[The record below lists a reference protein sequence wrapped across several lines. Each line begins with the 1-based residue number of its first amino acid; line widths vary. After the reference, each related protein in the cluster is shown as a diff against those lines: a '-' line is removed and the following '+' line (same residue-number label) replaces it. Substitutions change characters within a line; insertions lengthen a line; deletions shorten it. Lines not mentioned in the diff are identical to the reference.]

1 MMIDMDC
8 ACGCGQQTPIAK
20 RTRRP
25 RGQIKGQP
33 MKFVN
38 VAHASLRQSDERL
51 WGKVTKHS
59 GDGCWLWMGA
69 KNNKGYGVISV
80 AGRLTLAHRLAW
92 DPAGSL
98 RLSQVRRKS
107 LRQAVPPLPRH
118 DRRQQRG
125 HGGEGSAPPRP
136 HMEAPPSP
144 QGRLDHGFSPG

>member
-92 DPAGSL
+92 ELAHHGEPIQPGLCVCHKCDVRACARPSHLFLDTIAGNNEDMVAKGRHRHGPTWKHL
-98 RLSQVRRKS
+98 
-107 LRQAVPPLPRH
+107 QALKA
-118 DRRQQRG
+118 G
-125 HGGEGSAPPRP
+125 
-136 HMEAPPSP
+136 
-144 QGRLDHGFSPG
+144 